1 MKTRIM
7 LAIVVACL
15 AFSTIS
21 AAEIKPAIA
30 IMDFQPKGAD
40 ASSASI
46 VSDLFRDFIV
56 SHNRFIVVDRA
67 SMESILQEQNL
78 QQELGCSSEECAVN
92 LGKILGVT
100 NIVIGTLGKLGN
112 ISIISARVVNI
123 ESAKIEWSRSAK
135 VQDFSSIDVIIN
147 ALVNDMINTIFA
159 GAAKTPVTTVAP
171 AQPAPVVQQ
180 PIQQQQPKPD
190 SGGQNVI
197 VIQQQGTPPAAPQPY
212 VQQPAAQS
220 IRLDLGFEFDLGLFP
235 KQNFFTDWD
244 YDGAEWGQQTGDP
257 GHFHFDFAFFWD
269 LFYLGISRDV
279 NTLKEGSTIFGETAT
294 SDYSFT
300 LSAKNTFAFTDL
312 MLAAR
317 VPGHNSRGLVFIFW
331 RSFSY
336 VIDSTSYDP
345 EHYYGPGLGFQ
356 VQFGSPHKNNP
367 TDFPVG
373 LLFQLGLRGAYMFF
387 ETPDSYPADYYGYA
401 FGVRGNVGLGVILK
415 GWGTYLMVSYR
426 VNALV
431 SFHESVEAA
440 FFMNNNYLLNG
451 IAISIGTNF
460 NMGAIN

>member
-7 LAIVVACL
+7 LAIGVACL

-21 AAEIKPAIA
+21 SAEIKPAIA

-67 SMESILQEQNL
+67 SMQSILQEQNL

-147 ALVNDMINTIFA
+147 ALVNDMINTIFG
-159 GAAKTPVTTVAP
+159 GAAQMPVTTVAP
-171 AQPAPVVQQ
+171 VQPAPVVQQ
-180 PIQQQQPKPD
+180 PVQQQQPKPD

-197 VIQQQGTPPAAPQPY
+197 VIQQQGAPPAAPQPY
-212 VQQPAAQS
+212 AQQPAAQP
-220 IRLDLGFEFDLGLFP
+220 RGQDLGFELELGLFP
-235 KQNFFTDWD
+235 KQNFFTHWD
-244 YDGAEWGQQTGDP
+244 YDGAEWGETTGDP
-257 GHFHFDFAFFWD
+257 GYFNFSFAFFMD
-269 LFYLGISRDV
+269 LFYIGINRDV
-279 NTLKEGSTIFGETAT
+279 STLKEGSTIFGESETG
-294 SDYSFT
+294 DYSFT
-300 LSAKNTFAFTDL
+300 LSTKNTLVFTD
-312 MLAAR
+312 MILAAR
-317 VPGHNSRGLVFIFW
+317 VPGHDSRGLVFIFW

-336 VIDSTSYDP
+336 VIDDDAYDP
-345 EHYYGPGLGFQ
+345 ERYYGPGIGFQ
-356 VQFGSPHKNNP
+356 TQFGSPHKNNP
-367 TDFPVG
+367 ADLPFG

-387 ETPDSYPADYYGYA
+387 DTPDTFPTDYFGYGL
-401 FGVRGNVGLGVILK
+401 GLRGNVGLGVILK

-426 VNALV
+426 LNALI
-431 SFHESVEAA
+431 SFHESYDAG
-440 FFMNNNYLLNG
+440 FSMNNHYLVHG